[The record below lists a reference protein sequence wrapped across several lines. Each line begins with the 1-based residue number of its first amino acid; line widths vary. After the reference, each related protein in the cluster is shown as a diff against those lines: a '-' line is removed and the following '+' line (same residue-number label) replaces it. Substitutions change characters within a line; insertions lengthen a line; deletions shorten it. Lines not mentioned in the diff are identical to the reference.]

1 MNLDDIG
8 RIPIPGASP
17 AGGDAHYE
25 PAFAQLQ
32 AEIDKLSSVTA
43 GGAVDWTRVVDLAGE
58 VLSTLSKDLSAAA
71 YLGVGLAQTR
81 GLDGL
86 ALGARILRDM
96 AATFWDTCSPAK
108 KRVRGRMAAFA
119 WWQEKILAWLRGFD
133 PGAPLPE
140 ARHQALLDDVRSL
153 DGIVGELLPDFPP
166 MRDLL
171 EVLGRLPIEAAPPAQ
186 PVPPPGANE
195 RLSSSAPAAGNAPPS
210 HALSPASVPPA
221 NAADAR
227 AALASAALDFA
238 SLVRAETP
246 ADPWCWLA
254 ARMGA
259 WLKLRGLPPAEGG
272 RTMLPPPEQA
282 VKNALLNLL
291 AQGRNLE
298 AALAA
303 EEQVTA
309 SLFWLDPHRV
319 AARGLAALGP
329 DYAAASEAV
338 GAEVRL
344 FLAWL
349 PGVEHL
355 SFSDGTPFA
364 DVETRAWLSSL
375 DGPRSD
381 SAGAGGAAAGTTGGT
396 GEEAVA
402 SARAEAE
409 ARFARQDV
417 AGALDLL
424 GQAARG
430 ASDGSVRL
438 RLKLVQMDLL
448 GRAGH
453 WPVAM
458 SLAEEIVAEVERR
471 GLEDWDPD
479 LAVEALL
486 AARLVGL
493 GLGGEEGVARAG
505 TFASQAARIKPS
517 AALHLAG

>member
-71 YLGVGLAQTR
+71 YLGVGLAHTR

-96 AATFWDTCSPAK
+96 AATFWDTCWPAK
-108 KRVRGRMAAFA
+108 KRMRGRMAAFA
-119 WWQEKILAWLRGFD
+119 WWQEKILAWLRALD

-140 ARHQALLDDVRSL
+140 ARHQALLADVRSL

-171 EVLGRLPIEAAPPAQ
+171 EVLGRLPVEAAQ
-186 PVPPPGANE
+186 PVQPGLSDQSVPPPGAGE
-195 RLSSSAPAAGNAPPS
+195 RPSAAVPAAGNAPS
-210 HALSPASVPPA
+210 SQAYSPASAPPA
-221 NAADAR
+221 NASAAR
-227 AALASAALDFA
+227 DVLSSAALDFA
-238 SLVRAETP
+238 SLARVETP
-246 ADPWCWLA
+246 ADPWCWRA

-259 WLKLRGLPPAEGG
+259 WLKLRALPPAEGG

-282 VKNALLNLL
+282 MKNALLNLL
-291 AQGRNLE
+291 AQGRNLD

-349 PGVEHL
+349 PGVERL

-364 DVETRAWLSSL
+364 DAETRAWLSSL
-375 DGPRSD
+375 NGTGTD
-381 SAGAGGAAAGTTGGT
+381 SAGAGGSAGGG
-396 GEEAVA
+396 
-402 SARAEAE
+402 
-409 ARFARQDV
+409 
-417 AGALDLL
+417 AG
-424 GQAARG
+424 GGARG
-430 ASDGSVRL
+430 L
-438 RLKLVQMDLL
+438 
-448 GRAGH
+448 
-453 WPVAM
+453 
-458 SLAEEIVAEVERR
+458 
-471 GLEDWDPD
+471 
-479 LAVEALL
+479 
-486 AARLVGL
+486 
-493 GLGGEEGVARAG
+493 
-505 TFASQAARIKPS
+505 
-517 AALHLAG
+517 